1 MIWRFSAVA
10 RVNVQCPRA
19 LEAGVSRI
27 LGKAFRDGEYVL
39 AEPAVYD
46 LSKRDAAALR
56 GFFAR
61 CLRRGELLPADA
73 ATATDFGT
81 KEPS

>member
-27 LGKAFRDGEYVL
+27 LDHGVRHTQGKKSGNKGRPNESMYG
-39 AEPAVYD
+39 
-46 LSKRDAAALR
+46 
-56 GFFAR
+56 
-61 CLRRGELLPADA
+61 
-73 ATATDFGT
+73 
-81 KEPS
+81 